1 MGLRLHTAALLAM
14 NGRVVSRSQGIVDD
28 TLEKTVENIAQ
39 LSSEGMRS
47 ADRVI
52 IEICEAR
59 ANENPSEPSV
69 K

>member
-1 MGLRLHTAALLAM
+1 M